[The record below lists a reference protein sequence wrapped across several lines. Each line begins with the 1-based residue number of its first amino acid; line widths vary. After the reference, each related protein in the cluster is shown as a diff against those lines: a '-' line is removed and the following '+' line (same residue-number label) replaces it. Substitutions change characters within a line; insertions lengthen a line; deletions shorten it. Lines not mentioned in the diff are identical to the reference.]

1 MSYKVIRLDIS
12 EKVAKVTLNRPGKRN
27 AMSPDLTLEIVRL
40 LDELRYRKDINVLV
54 ITGAGDSFCAGM
66 DLEEFFA
73 KLKMQDPE
81 QFQRIYE
88 IATEWRGRTLYHYP
102 KVTIAM
108 VNGWCFG
115 GGLPIVEGCDLA
127 VAADEAVF
135 GLSEINFGLFPGGT
149 VSKSISRVLRPKDA
163 MYYALTGETF
173 DGRRA
178 AQIGFV
184 NFSVPRAQL
193 EEKTMELAAK
203 LAAKDPAALRA
214 TKEGQ
219 RHSLEM
225 PWDSAINYAFAKE
238 QEVTLAQDGQWVKTN
253 IPDFIKGQYKPGLE
267 GHEAIK

>member
-173 DGRRA
+173 D
-178 AQIGFV
+178 
-184 NFSVPRAQL
+184 
-193 EEKTMELAAK
+193 
-203 LAAKDPAALRA
+203 
-214 TKEGQ
+214 
-219 RHSLEM
+219 
-225 PWDSAINYAFAKE
+225 
-238 QEVTLAQDGQWVKTN
+238 
-253 IPDFIKGQYKPGLE
+253 
-267 GHEAIK
+267 